1 MQAEDQVTICTGT
14 CSDGRPCTRS
24 TALRVTSLGP
34 RCLWHDPDRP
44 PVPRPPRQG
53 FRVGRLKTPADA
65 ARLAARVTKGVL
77 QGELTTQ
84 QAHAAKSL
92 LAEFRA
98 SLAAADVLAQFETLK
113 AQVRELR
120 AAKAAGPLP

>member
-1 MQAEDQVTICTGT
+1 MGV
-14 CSDGRPCTRS
+14 R
-24 TALRVTSLGP
+24 
-34 RCLWHDPDRP
+34 
-44 PVPRPPRQG
+44 G
-53 FRVGRLKTPADA
+53 FRVGRLRTPADA

-77 QGELTTQ
+77 EGALTTQ

-98 SLAAADVLAQFETLK
+98 SLAAAGIIEQFETLK